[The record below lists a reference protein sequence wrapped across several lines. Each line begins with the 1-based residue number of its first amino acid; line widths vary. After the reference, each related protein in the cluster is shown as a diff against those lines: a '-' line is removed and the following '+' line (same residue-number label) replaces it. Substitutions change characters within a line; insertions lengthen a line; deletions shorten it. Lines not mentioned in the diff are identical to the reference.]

1 MKISLIGTFELLKK
15 LSLDNL
21 FRRSLGRIMQMVPGA
36 GIEPARPLKAQD
48 FKSCVSTNFTIRA
61 KRDEE
66 REIIYYR

>member
-1 MKISLIGTFELLKK
+1 
-15 LSLDNL
+15 
-21 FRRSLGRIMQMVPGA
+21 MVPGA

>member
-1 MKISLIGTFELLKK
+1 MF
-15 LSLDNL
+15 
-21 FRRSLGRIMQMVPGA
+21 GRKFSRIEKMVPGA

-61 KRDEE
+61 KRHEE